1 MGSYR
6 NQVKKFYKI
15 NQYIDFPEV
24 RLIDEDNHQ
33 IGVLTIAEAREKSH
47 ETGLDLVEINGKAK
61 PPVIKLIDFA
71 KFKYQESKKSQQEKK
86 GAKGGDTKELQMT
99 PFIGQVDFDTR
110 VKKAI
115 EFLTTGNKVKLS
127 IKFQGRQIARQE
139 FGHQLAQKFLAKINE
154 VGSAEGDPKLI
165 GKRLILSISPAK
177 KKKEPTNNENS
188 PPQNQN

>member
-33 IGVLTIAEAREKSH
+33 IGVLTMAEAREKSH

-71 KFKYQESKKSQQEKK
+71 KFKYQ
-86 GAKGGDTKELQMT
+86 L
-99 PFIGQVDFDTR
+99 
-110 VKKAI
+110 
-115 EFLTTGNKVKLS
+115 
-127 IKFQGRQIARQE
+127 
-139 FGHQLAQKFLAKINE
+139 
-154 VGSAEGDPKLI
+154 
-165 GKRLILSISPAK
+165 KRK
-177 KKKEPTNNENS
+177 
-188 PPQNQN
+188 